1 MALGIVDLLATAVN
15 PLARTYP
22 WGALSA
28 LPQKG
33 ASSGLLQ
40 TRKPPTDF
48 TGTLENVV
56 DIVDMPRNPIS
67 FAGEPVQPQ
76 LPVGQIRQTPQPV
89 RPMSRQELMEMLF
102 SNYQNRSM
110 EGFNPKSRGFNSINT
125 RFRQ

>member
-1 MALGIVDLLATAVN
+1 MAFGIRDLLATAVN
-15 PLARTYP
+15 PSTIPMAGGMPPRLAGKVQSR
-22 WGALSA
+22 
-28 LPQKG
+28 PQ
-33 ASSGLLQ
+33 
-40 TRKPPTDF
+40 
-48 TGTLENVV
+48 
-56 DIVDMPRNPIS
+56 NPIS

-89 RPMSRQELMEMLF
+89 RPMSRQELMQMLF